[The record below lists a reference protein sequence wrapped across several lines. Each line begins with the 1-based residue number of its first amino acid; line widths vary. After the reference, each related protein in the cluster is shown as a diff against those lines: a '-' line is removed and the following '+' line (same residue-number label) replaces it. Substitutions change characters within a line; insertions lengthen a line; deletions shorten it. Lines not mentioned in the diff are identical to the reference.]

1 MTTAS
6 PTTADV
12 LNDTFAV
19 KRAIK
24 PSSFTQ
30 PFWAATRAKKL
41 VIQYCRASGKYQHF
55 PRPTSIFTGRKSDIE
70 WREVSGRGEIFSWTV
85 VRRGIV
91 GFHGHEPY
99 LIASVTL
106 DVGVNVIAN
115 LVNCTLHEVCIGM
128 KVVPYWLPMDD
139 GMHLLM
145 FQPER
150 MAN

>member
-1 MTTAS
+1 METAI
-6 PTTADV
+6 PEL

-30 PFWAATRAKKL
+30 PFWAATREKKL
-41 VIQYCRASGKYQHF
+41 VIQYCRATGKYQHY
-55 PRPTSIFTGRKSDIE
+55 PRPTSIFTGRKTDIE

-85 VRRGIV
+85 VRRGAAA
-91 GFHGHEPY
+91 FRGHEPY
-99 LIASVTL
+99 VVASVTL

-115 LVNCTLHEVCIGM
+115 LVHCSLHEVCIGM
-128 KVVPYWLPMDD
+128 KVVPCWLPIDD

-150 MAN
+150 